1 MSFVDQSDAPGAGR
15 IGLGLLAACLWPLSA
30 VASGYGEGF
39 LFGLI
44 AIPQIVIL
52 FLPLALWLL
61 PKAPF
66 PILLSVALG
75 AITEPLSPMMLRFGF
90 DGYDWNEALSLAGIG
105 AFGGLLFWAVVVAGN
120 PYFSDETRRDRAE
133 R

>member
-44 AIPQIVIL
+44 AIPQIIIL

-61 PKAPF
+61 PKTPF
-66 PILLSVALG
+66 PILVAVALG
-75 AITEPLSPMMLRFGF
+75 TVTEPLSPMLLRFGF
-90 DGYDWNEALSLAGIG
+90 GDYDWNIALSLAGVG
-105 AFGGLLFWAVVVAGN
+105 AVGGFLFWAAVVAGN
-120 PYFSDETRRDRAE
+120 PYFSDEARRDRAA